1 MTAAALTFVA
11 GVVSVATPCVLPL
24 VPAYLSTISAVD
36 VERLGDR
43 GSARRVVLASI
54 PFVAGFTVV
63 FVALGAGAALVA
75 DVLSAPR
82 REEAAGLVLV
92 AFGLA
97 FIGLL
102 PLPQRLVAPELVGRA
117 RARGS
122 SALLGAAFAAC
133 AAPCIGPILAT
144 VLVLAGDAGTVVEG
158 SALLAV
164 YSIGLGVAFVVA
176 GVAFT
181 RAMGPLRWVRDHYVH
196 LRVAGGLV
204 LVAVGLL
211 LFFGRYWWLNVYFNR
226 ALRFIGL
233 GV

>member
-1 MTAAALTFVA
+1 VTAAALTFLA

-24 VPAYLSTISAVD
+24 VPAYLSAVSAVD
-36 VERLGDR
+36 VDRLGQR
-43 GSARRVVLASI
+43 TTAWRVVRASI

-75 DVLSAPR
+75 GVLSGAR
-82 REEAAGLVLV
+82 REEVAGLVLV
-92 AFGLA
+92 VVGLA
-97 FIGLL
+97 FVGLL

-122 SALLGAAFAAC
+122 GALLGAAFAAC
-133 AAPCIGPILAT
+133 ATPCIGPILAT
-144 VLVLAGDAGTVVEG
+144 VLVVAGDTGTVLEG
-158 SALLAV
+158 SALLAL
-164 YSIGLGVAFVVA
+164 YSIGIGVAFVVV

-181 RAMGPLRWVRDHYVH
+181 HAMRPLRWVRDHYVH
-196 LRVAGGLV
+196 LRVAGGAV

-226 ALRFIGL
+226 LLRSIGL